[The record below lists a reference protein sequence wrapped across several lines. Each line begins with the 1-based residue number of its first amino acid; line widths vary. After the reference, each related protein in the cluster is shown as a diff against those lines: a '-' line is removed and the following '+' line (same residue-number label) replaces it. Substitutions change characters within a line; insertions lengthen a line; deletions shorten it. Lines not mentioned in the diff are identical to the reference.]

1 MEHTCPE
8 HICAASVPIF
18 ADLGLGELARL
29 HEVIVSRT
37 YPKGALIVAQGDAG
51 GSLHI
56 VRTGRV
62 KINRISPQGK
72 EQILRF
78 LEPGDIFGE
87 LSLFSEEPL
96 PFNAEAL
103 APTSICTIQK
113 EHVEN
118 ILRENPEAALKV
130 IRALSHRLS
139 EAEQLIEDLGI
150 KNSEQRVIS
159 LLLQLAAKLGRK
171 DPQGSITIELLASRE
186 ELAHLIGT
194 TQETLSRRL
203 SSLEEDGLIAIIG
216 QKRIILKDPAALEE
230 RQFE

>member
-1 MEHTCPE
+1 MDHCCRE

-18 ADLGLGELARL
+18 ADLGLSELVRL
-29 HEVIVSRT
+29 HEALVSRT
-37 YPKGALIVAQGDAG
+37 YPKGALIIAQGDSG

-78 LEPGDIFGE
+78 LEPGDFFGE
-87 LSLFSEEPL
+87 LSLFSEEPV

-103 APTSICTIQK
+103 VATSICTIQK
-113 EHVEN
+113 NHVDHV
-118 ILRENPEAALKV
+118 LRENPETALKV

-159 LLLQLAAKLGRK
+159 LLLQLAAKSGRK
-171 DPQGSITIELLASRE
+171 DPQGSITLELVASRE

-203 SSLEEDGLIAIIG
+203 SALQEDGFIAIIG
-216 QKRIILKDPAALEE
+216 QKQIVLTDPAALEQL
-230 RQFE
+230 QFE

>member
-1 MEHTCPE
+1 MDHTCSE
-8 HICAASVPIF
+8 HICAANVPIF
-18 ADLGLGELARL
+18 ADLGPAELARL

-56 VRTGRV
+56 VRAGRV

-78 LEPGDIFGE
+78 LGPGDFFGE
-87 LSLFSEEPL
+87 LSLFSEEPML
-96 PFNAEAL
+96 FNAEAL
-103 APTSICTIQK
+103 AEASICTIHK
-113 EHVEN
+113 DHVEN
-118 ILRENPEAALKV
+118 ILRENPETALKV
-130 IRALSHRLS
+130 VRALSHRLR
-139 EAEQLIEDLGI
+139 ETEQLIEDLGI

-159 LLLQLAAKLGRK
+159 LLLQLAAKSGRK
-171 DPQGSITIELLASRE
+171 DPQGSITIDLVASRE

-216 QKRIILKDPAALEE
+216 QKKIVLKDPAALEA
-230 RQFE
+230 RQFA

>member
-78 LEPGDIFGE
+78 LEPGDFFGE

-96 PFNAEAL
+96 PFNASFGANVHL
-103 APTSICTIQK
+103 YHSKGACGKHSSGKTRRRQ
-113 EHVEN
+113 
-118 ILRENPEAALKV
+118 KV

-139 EAEQLIEDLGI
+139 EAEQLIESG
-150 KNSEQRVIS
+150 
-159 LLLQLAAKLGRK
+159 
-171 DPQGSITIELLASRE
+171 
-186 ELAHLIGT
+186 H
-194 TQETLSRRL
+194 
-203 SSLEEDGLIAIIG
+203 
-216 QKRIILKDPAALEE
+216 
-230 RQFE
+230 

>member
-1 MEHTCPE
+1 
-8 HICAASVPIF
+8 
-18 ADLGLGELARL
+18 
-29 HEVIVSRT
+29 
-37 YPKGALIVAQGDAG
+37 
-51 GSLHI
+51 
-56 VRTGRV
+56 
-62 KINRISPQGK
+62 
-72 EQILRF
+72 
-78 LEPGDIFGE
+78 
-87 LSLFSEEPL
+87 
-96 PFNAEAL
+96 
-103 APTSICTIQK
+103 
-113 EHVEN
+113 
-118 ILRENPEAALKV
+118 LKV